1 MRHLMTVL
9 AVALFTTLSFS
20 TAQALT
26 LTAAK
31 DAYVQ
36 SGTNSNNNYGSSLQD
51 FIKRQDG
58 SVYNRVSYI
67 GFDLSGLPDLAVAE
81 ATLSLNFVEST
92 ATDATDADIV
102 YEFEVF
108 GLIDENLDNWG
119 ENTITWVTAPGL
131 APTTTQTF
139 SSTLLASLGTF
150 SLTGKGL
157 GAFDFTSQAFVDFLN
172 SDTNDIATLVLARTT
187 NQQESTSTSSNNYI
201 HAVASKENTAV
212 AGPALTVTQLTPV
225 PEPSTLLL
233 LGAGLVGITLI
244 GRRKKN

>member
-31 DAYVQ
+31 DSYIE
-36 SGTNSNNNYGSSLQD
+36 SGLPSTNFGTAPVDL
-51 FIKRQDG
+51 IKRQDNT
-58 SVYNRVSYI
+58 VWTRISYF
-67 GFDLSGLPDLAVAE
+67 GFDLSSLSHTAIAD
-81 ATLSLNFVEST
+81 ATFSLNFIDSARGIT
-92 ATDATDADIV
+92 SDTIN
-102 YEFEVF
+102 YSFELF
-108 GLIDENLDNWG
+108 GLTNESLDGWG
-119 ENTITWVTAPGL
+119 ENSITWDNSPSRVYTNADG
-131 APTTTQTF
+131 
-139 SSTLLASLGTF
+139 LASLGTF

-187 NQQESTSTSSNNYI
+187 NQIGDNNYI
-201 HAVASKENTAV
+201 HAVASRENTAV
-212 AGPALTVTQLTPV
+212 AGPRLAVTPI

-233 LGAGLVGITLI
+233 LGAGLVGIGLI
-244 GRRKKN
+244 GRRKRN

>member
-31 DAYVQ
+31 DTYIEEYTPATNW
-36 SGTNSNNNYGSSLQD
+36 GTSTVNFIKLQD
-51 FIKRQDG
+51 NSKYDRI
-58 SVYNRVSYI
+58 SYF
-67 GFDLSGLPDLAVAE
+67 GFDLSGLSNTAIAD
-81 ATLSLNFVEST
+81 ATLSLNFVDSARGT
-92 ATDATDADIV
+92 TINTIDYT
-102 YEFEVF
+102 FELF
-108 GLIDENLDNWG
+108 GLTNESLDGWG
-119 ENTITWVTAPGL
+119 ENILTWNNALSQGYTNPDD
-131 APTTTQTF
+131 
-139 SSTLLASLGTF
+139 LASLGTF

-172 SDTNDIATLVLARTT
+172 SDNNDIATLVLTRTT
-187 NQQESTSTSSNNYI
+187 NQIGSNNYI

>member
-31 DAYVQ
+31 DSYIE
-36 SGTNSNNNYGSSLQD
+36 SGLPSTNFGTAPVDL
-51 FIKRQDG
+51 IKRQDNT
-58 SVYNRVSYI
+58 VWTRISYF
-67 GFDLSGLPDLAVAE
+67 GFDLSSLSHTAIAD
-81 ATLSLNFVEST
+81 ATFSLNFIDSARGIT
-92 ATDATDADIV
+92 SDTIN
-102 YEFEVF
+102 YSFELF
-108 GLIDENLDNWG
+108 GLTNESLDGWG
-119 ENTITWVTAPGL
+119 ENSITWDNSPSRVYTNADG
-131 APTTTQTF
+131 
-139 SSTLLASLGTF
+139 LASLGTF

-187 NQQESTSTSSNNYI
+187 NQIGDNNYI
-201 HAVASKENTAV
+201 HAVASRENTAV
-212 AGPALTVTQLTPV
+212 AGPRLAITPI

-233 LGAGLVGITLI
+233 LGAGLVGIGLI
-244 GRRKKN
+244 GRRKRN

>member
-31 DAYVQ
+31 DTYIEINTPGA
-36 SGTNSNNNYGSSLQD
+36 NYGTSTVDL
-51 FIKRQDG
+51 IKRQDTPA
-58 SVYNRVSYI
+58 YTRISYF
-67 GFDLSGLPDLAVAE
+67 GFDLSGLSDAAIAD
-81 ATLSLNFVEST
+81 ATLSLNFVDSARGIT
-92 ATDATDADIV
+92 IDTIDYT
-102 YEFEVF
+102 FELF
-108 GLIDENLDNWG
+108 GLTNESLDGWG
-119 ENTITWVTAPGL
+119 EYSLTWDNALSQGYTNPDD
-131 APTTTQTF
+131 
-139 SSTLLASLGTF
+139 LASLGTF

-187 NQQESTSTSSNNYI
+187 NQPKDSIYNYI

-212 AGPALTVTQLTPV
+212 AGPSLTVTQLTPV